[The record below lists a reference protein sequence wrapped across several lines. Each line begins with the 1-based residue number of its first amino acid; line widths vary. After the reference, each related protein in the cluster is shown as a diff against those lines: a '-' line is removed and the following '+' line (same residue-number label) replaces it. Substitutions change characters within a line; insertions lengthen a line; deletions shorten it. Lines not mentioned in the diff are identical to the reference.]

1 MEGFVSGI
9 ETRDDAGYVP
19 FGGLL
24 IAAPEER
31 ARDLVRLLHQDRIFA
46 AVIGKV
52 VDGAGVRVK
61 A

>member
-1 MEGFVSGI
+1 MRGG

-24 IAAPEER
+24 SLAADFFAPVADAPYR
-31 ARDLVRLLHQDRIFA
+31 FGRITAAAVGDLVE
-46 AVIGKV
+46 
-52 VDGAGVRVK
+52 GAGVRVT